1 MRERIFI
8 VRRAY
13 QIIHE
18 TLYTCEIISELIND
32 VYLFIYL
39 LKTNVVEECMYFA
52 SRVYLLNWNT

>member
-13 QIIHE
+13 HIIHE
-18 TLYTCEIISELIND
+18 TLYICEIISELIND